1 MYPEHLEGSRQEPRY
16 RVRLPRAEGGGRRL
30 EAGRMHMYDW
40 MYGTENGVQHDET
53 STYFRSIATIKV
65 NVSFSTP
72 HPDVSTT
79 TTDHHPHI
87 SKLQANKSQHP
98 ASPFPP

>member
-53 STYFRSIATIKV
+53 STYFRSIASSSYKQATTPL
-65 NVSFSTP
+65 NQSLHQPST
-72 HPDVSTT
+72 
-79 TTDHHPHI
+79 
-87 SKLQANKSQHP
+87 AEC
-98 ASPFPP
+98 